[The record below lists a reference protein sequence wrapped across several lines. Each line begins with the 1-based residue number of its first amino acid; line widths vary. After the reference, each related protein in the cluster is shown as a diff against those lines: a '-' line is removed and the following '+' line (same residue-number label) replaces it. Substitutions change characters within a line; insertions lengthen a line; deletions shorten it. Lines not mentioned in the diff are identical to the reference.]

1 MRVQNQGEE
10 AITIQLQMLAWS
22 QENGRDVL
30 TPTRDILATPPL
42 FRLEPKQEQTVRV
55 GLRRRPDAQSELT
68 YRLLFEE
75 VLPPAKPEFKGVR
88 IALNISVPVFV
99 APTAPATPQPR
110 WRLVRTASGMDLT
123 LSNSGNTHLQMSA
136 IRLYPAQ
143 GDKALSSLEGNFYV
157 LPGLSRTWPIK
168 TKSPL
173 PLGSY
178 RVLAETAAGGM
189 SFDTTLENP

>member
-55 GLRRRPDAQSELT
+55 GLRRRPDAQSELA

-75 VLPPAKPEFKGVR
+75 VLPPANPEFKGVR

-99 APTAPATPQPR
+99 APGAPAAPQPR
-110 WRLVRTASGMDLT
+110 WRLVRTNSGMDLT
-123 LSNSGNTHLQMSA
+123 LNNSGNAHLQMSA

-173 PLGSY
+173 SSGSY